1 MKVKVLS
8 ALTCV
13 MLAASMMYAA
23 TATKQIPNGKKDKI
37 TGEIMSRDADMLN
50 VQDKEGNTVVVDLT
64 DNTQYKRVKGA
75 FRLRRQDMDAAAM
88 LPGLT
93 ITAEGVGNAQ
103 GQLAASKITFN
114 PDMFDIAM
122 AQYQMSTANKQ
133 AAANAQNTANSGV
146 QQAQSAQAS
155 ANQAQSSANAA
166 GTAAVAAGTLGLMN
180 AQAVDMVNQR
190 VSDLGQYKTVAEAGI
205 YFATGQ
211 ASLDAAAKADLDKL
225 AQVVSATQNYMIEV
239 AGYASST
246 GTQAENQR
254 LSDQR
259 ATAVVQYLRN
269 KGNVPMRRFLL
280 PAGYG
285 ENKPA
290 ASNTDSMGRAL
301 NQRVDVKV
309 LVNKGLSQG
318 M

>member
-1 MKVKVLS
+1 
-8 ALTCV
+8 
-13 MLAASMMYAA
+13 
-23 TATKQIPNGKKDKI
+23 
-37 TGEIMSRDADMLN
+37 
-50 VQDKEGNTVVVDLT
+50 
-64 DNTQYKRVKGA
+64 
-75 FRLRRQDMDAAAM
+75 
-88 LPGLT
+88 
-93 ITAEGVGNAQ
+93 
-103 GQLAASKITFN
+103 
-114 PDMFDIAM
+114 
-122 AQYQMSTANKQ
+122 MSTQ
-133 AAANAQNTANSGV
+133 H
-146 QQAQSAQAS
+146 
-155 ANQAQSSANAA
+155 
-166 GTAAVAAGTLGLMN
+166 
-180 AQAVDMVNQR
+180 
-190 VSDLGQYKTVAEAGI
+190 
-205 YFATGQ
+205 
-211 ASLDAAAKADLDKL
+211 
-225 AQVVSATQNYMIEV
+225 YMIEV

-285 ENKPA
+285 ENKAA

>member
-1 MKVKVLS
+1 MLF
-8 ALTCV
+8 AGLTD
-13 MLAASMMYAA
+13 AGPP
-23 TATKQIPNGKKDKI
+23 KPIENGKKGKI
-37 TGEIMSRDADMLN
+37 TGEIMSRDADKLT
-50 VQDKEGNTVVVDLT
+50 VQDKDGSTTVVDLE
-64 DNTQYKRVKGA
+64 DSTQYKRVKGA
-75 FRLRRQDMDAAAM
+75 FRMRRQDMDVAAM

-93 ITAEGVGNAQ
+93 ISAEGVGNAQ
-103 GQLAASKITFN
+103 GELVASKVTFN

-122 AQYQMSTANKQ
+122 AQYKMSEANKQ
-133 AAANAQNTANSGV
+133 AAANAQSTATSGV
-146 QQAQSAQAS
+146 QQAQAAQAS

-166 GTAAVAAGTLGLMN
+166 GTAAVAAGTLGLAN
-180 AQAVDMVNQR
+180 AEAVQMVNQR
-190 VSDLGQYKTVAEAGI
+190 VSDLGDYKTVAEAGI

-211 ASLDAAAKADLDKL
+211 SALDAAAKADLDKL
-225 AQVVSATQNYMIEV
+225 AQVVASTQHYMIEV

-269 KGNVPMRRFLL
+269 KGNIPMRRFLL